1 MNRTF
6 EFLPERFADLPG
18 AGKHGPLVK
27 MWTRGVPIEE
37 GAARQL
43 ANTAAL
49 PFIYKWLAVM
59 PDVHFGKG
67 SIGHN
72 RPYSKGPPVP
82 WAAFCSS

>member
-49 PFIYKWLAVM
+49 PFSTNGL
-59 PDVHFGKG
+59 
-67 SIGHN
+67 
-72 RPYSKGPPVP
+72 R
-82 WAAFCSS
+82 